1 MYKIAVDNGDYIIAD
16 NEKEQYKLNLACD
29 HPSFG
34 KIYHFSNIIN
44 MPYLRLAGYQT
55 IVEFTK
61 IGISQDEAKKELEN
75 VLDLMKQGDYM
86 NAYAKGDQ
94 LKNKIS
100 DFWNHYKTN
109 LFLIGLIFVH
119 ESQIGSIG
127 VYEQEICEKNI
138 NDWSVDKDLIGFFL
152 QRLQILTNHSQNT
165 LDIDIAN
172 YLQNQQKMNPTKLP
186 TESRKSVK
194 ESTILTRLFSGWQK
208 KATAKEI
215 D

>member
-1 MYKIAVDNGDYIIAD
+1 MYKIAVDNGDYVILD

-34 KIYHFSNIIN
+34 KIYYFSNIVN

-75 VLDLMKQGDYM
+75 VLELMKAGDYM

-119 ESQIGSIG
+119 ESQLGSIG
-127 VYEQEICEKNI
+127 VYEQEISEKNI
-138 NDWSVDKDLIGFFL
+138 NDWTKDKDLIGFFL
-152 QRLQILTNHSQNT
+152 QRLQILSNNSKNT
-165 LDIDIAN
+165 LDLDMAN
-172 YLQNQQKMNPTKLP
+172 YLQNQTKTILEQSKI
-186 TESRKSVK
+186 ESKVSAN
-194 ESTILTRLFSGWQK
+194 ESTISTKSFFKWLRNRIKSV
-208 KATAKEI
+208 I
-215 D
+215 H